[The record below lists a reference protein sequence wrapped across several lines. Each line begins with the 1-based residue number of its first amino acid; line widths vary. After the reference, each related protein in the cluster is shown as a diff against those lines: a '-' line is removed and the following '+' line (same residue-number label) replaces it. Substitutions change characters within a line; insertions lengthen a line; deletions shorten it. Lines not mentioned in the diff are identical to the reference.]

1 MTFGEKLREARKA
14 AGLSQEQFAEK
25 MSVSRS
31 AVAKWESDKGL
42 PDVNNL
48 KVMAQLLGVTIDYLL
63 DDDEKLNLSETKE
76 PIDLE
81 SFEKTGKARDKKDA
95 AVLAKFPNADAIYPL
110 IRQKK
115 MSKKEAILDFIVLP
129 GMVQVLDYFN
139 NTDGYY
145 LVVQGGRQYLVRV
158 SKDFITTSQLAQHVD
173 TKEFTIDNN
182 VFKRAA
188 YQII

>member
-63 DDDEKLNLSETKE
+63 DDEEKLNLSETKE
-76 PIDLE
+76 PIDL
-81 SFEKTGKARDKKDA
+81 
-95 AVLAKFPNADAIYPL
+95 IPL
-110 IRQKK
+110 RRQVRPEIRRMQWYWPSSR
-115 MSKKEAILDFIVLP
+115 MRMLSILL
-129 GMVQVLDYFN
+129 
-139 NTDGYY
+139 
-145 LVVQGGRQYLVRV
+145 
-158 SKDFITTSQLAQHVD
+158 
-173 TKEFTIDNN
+173 
-182 VFKRAA
+182 
-188 YQII
+188 

>member
-95 AVLAKFPNADAIYPL
+95 AVLAKFSNADAIYPD
-110 IRQKK
+110 RK
-115 MSKKEAILDFIVLP
+115 S
-129 GMVQVLDYFN
+129 
-139 NTDGYY
+139 
-145 LVVQGGRQYLVRV
+145 VV
-158 SKDFITTSQLAQHVD
+158 
-173 TKEFTIDNN
+173 
-182 VFKRAA
+182 
-188 YQII
+188 

>member
-1 MTFGEKLREARKA
+1 
-14 AGLSQEQFAEK
+14 

-158 SKDFITTSQLAQHVD
+158 SKDFITTIQLAQHVD

>member
-63 DDDEKLNLSETKE
+63 DDEEKLNLSEIKECGCCLSSYQTKE
-76 PIDLE
+76 DE
-81 SFEKTGKARDKKDA
+81 
-95 AVLAKFPNADAIYPL
+95 
-110 IRQKK
+110 
-115 MSKKEAILDFIVLP
+115 
-129 GMVQVLDYFN
+129 
-139 NTDGYY
+139 
-145 LVVQGGRQYLVRV
+145 
-158 SKDFITTSQLAQHVD
+158 
-173 TKEFTIDNN
+173 
-182 VFKRAA
+182 
-188 YQII
+188 

>member
-48 KVMAQLLGVTIDYLL
+48 KVMSQLLGVTIDYLL

-115 MSKKEAILDFIVLP
+115 MSKKEAILDFIVQP

>member
-1 MTFGEKLREARKA
+1 MTFVEKLREARKA

-63 DDDEKLNLSETKE
+63 DDEEKLNLSETKE
-76 PIDLE
+76 PIDLD

-95 AVLAKFPNADAIYPL
+95 VVLVKFPNADAIYPL

-115 MSKKEAILDFIVLP
+115 MSKKEAILDFIVQP

-145 LVVQGGRQYLVRV
+145 LVVQGEKQYLVRV
-158 SKDFITTSQLAQHVD
+158 SKDFITTAQLAQHVD
-173 TKEFTIDNN
+173 TKKFTIDNN
-182 VFKRAA
+182 IFKRAA

>member
-63 DDDEKLNLSETKE
+63 DDEEKLNLSETKE
-76 PIDLE
+76 PIDLD

-95 AVLAKFPNADAIYPL
+95 VVLVKFPNADAIYPL

-115 MSKKEAILDFIVLP
+115 MSKKEAILDFIVQP

-145 LVVQGGRQYLVRV
+145 LVVQGEKQYLVRV
-158 SKDFITTSQLAQHVD
+158 SKDFITTAQLAQHVD
-173 TKEFTIDNN
+173 TKMFTIDNN
-182 VFKRAA
+182 IFKRAA

>member
-63 DDDEKLNLSETKE
+63 DDEEKLNLSETKE
-76 PIDLE
+76 PIDLD

-95 AVLAKFPNADAIYPL
+95 VVLVKFPNADAIYPL

-115 MSKKEAILDFIVLP
+115 MSKKEAILDFIVQP

-145 LVVQGGRQYLVRV
+145 LVVQGEKQYLVRV
-158 SKDFITTSQLAQHVD
+158 SKDFITTAQLAQHVD
-173 TKEFTIDNN
+173 TKMFTIDNN

>member
-1 MTFGEKLREARKA
+1 
-14 AGLSQEQFAEK
+14 
-25 MSVSRS
+25 
-31 AVAKWESDKGL
+31 
-42 PDVNNL
+42 
-48 KVMAQLLGVTIDYLL
+48 
-63 DDDEKLNLSETKE
+63 
-76 PIDLE
+76 
-81 SFEKTGKARDKKDA
+81 
-95 AVLAKFPNADAIYPL
+95 
-110 IRQKK
+110 
-115 MSKKEAILDFIVLP
+115 
-129 GMVQVLDYFN
+129 MVQVLDYFN

>member
-63 DDDEKLNLSETKE
+63 DDEEKLNLSETKE
-76 PIDLE
+76 PIDLD

-95 AVLAKFPNADAIYPL
+95 VVLVKFPNADAIYPL

-115 MSKKEAILDFIVLP
+115 MS
-129 GMVQVLDYFN
+129 
-139 NTDGYY
+139 
-145 LVVQGGRQYLVRV
+145 
-158 SKDFITTSQLAQHVD
+158 
-173 TKEFTIDNN
+173 
-182 VFKRAA
+182 
-188 YQII
+188 